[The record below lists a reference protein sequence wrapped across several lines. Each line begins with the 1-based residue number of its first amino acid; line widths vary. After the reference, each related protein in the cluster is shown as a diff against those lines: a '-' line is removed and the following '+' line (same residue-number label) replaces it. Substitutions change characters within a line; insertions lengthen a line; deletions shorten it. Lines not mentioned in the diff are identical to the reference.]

1 MARTREFDTDRAL
14 ERALQVFWC
23 QGYEGTSIEDV
34 VQATGVQRGS
44 LYAAFGSKEGLYHAV
59 LDRYREQLAAPLLDA
74 LAGGADV
81 RSLVRGVLLGMVD
94 EAVDDE
100 HRRGCLM
107 VNAATQ
113 RLAADEGVARRVRD
127 TVGAMEDALA
137 GALAAAQAQGQI
149 ARDAD
154 PRALARFLVLTV
166 QGVRVMGVIEP
177 DRAALTQAV
186 EVALT
191 CLH

>member
-59 LDRYREQLAAPLLDA
+59 LDRYREQLAAPLLAA
-74 LAGGADV
+74 LAGGAEV
-81 RSLVRGVLLGMVD
+81 RSLVRSVLLGMVD

-137 GALAAAQAQGQI
+137 GALAAGQAQGQI

-186 EVALT
+186 EVALA
-191 CLH
+191 CLR